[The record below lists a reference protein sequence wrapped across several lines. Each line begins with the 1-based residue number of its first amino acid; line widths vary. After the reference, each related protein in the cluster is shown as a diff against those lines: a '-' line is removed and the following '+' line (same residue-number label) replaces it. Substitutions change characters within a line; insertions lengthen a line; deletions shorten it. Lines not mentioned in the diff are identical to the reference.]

1 MLIFKALHIL
11 SMFAAV
17 TALVGTEMF
26 IVLAIW
32 RRDVQAL
39 AVIYRLTRRASPT
52 VFGLVFLLAGIA
64 FGLLTAATGGFN
76 FFAGW
81 LVAAYVLVAALVLVN
96 VSPPKR
102 KVRKVAIE
110 AVEAE
115 AEQRPVEEVV
125 RNMANVPTA
134 NYFVTNLVL
143 LAAIVADMV
152 LKPF

>member
-1 MLIFKALHIL
+1 VLIFKALHIL

-17 TALVGTEMF
+17 TALVGTEIF

-39 AVIYRLTRRASPT
+39 AMIYRLTRRPSPT
-52 VFGLVFLLAGIA
+52 VVGLFFLLVGIA
-64 FGLLTAATGGFN
+64 FGLLTAATSGFD
-76 FFAGW
+76 FLAGW
-81 LVAAYVLVAALVLVN
+81 LIAAYVLVVALILVN
-96 VSPPKR
+96 LSPPKR

-110 AVEAE
+110 AIEAE
-115 AEQRPVEEVV
+115 AGRRPVEEVE

-134 NYFVTNLVL
+134 NYFATNLVL
-143 LAAIVADMV
+143 LAAIIADMV